1 MTPPTGIDL
10 FCAERYD
17 HMHSVVLA
25 AQAALPGHKILF
37 LVFLCFHIHA
47 FLSTQAICKAQRSI
61 KNARSTVDTYLCQP
75 SRRQWFHISN
85 SSRIDA
91 GFRSN
96 YFVIESF
103 SLQCFYWNLVNECIN
118 HLRSQDRTNFDK
130 QFAIPAQL
138 FLVDFSTRTECW
150 DWFCDVTSK
159 ICC

>member
-1 MTPPTGIDL
+1 MKS
-10 FCAERYD
+10 AYRR
-17 HMHSVVLA
+17 
-25 AQAALPGHKILF
+25 
-37 LVFLCFHIHA
+37 
-47 FLSTQAICKAQRSI
+47 STQAICKAQRSI
-61 KNARSTVDTYLCQP
+61 KNARSTADTYLCQP
-75 SRRQWFHISN
+75 SRRQWYACTKLVFKCEADTANNCRRWGGSREDYSFSMEVQRFHISN

-130 QFAIPAQL
+130 QSAIPAQL